1 MSALDNRPES
11 QYQRGS
17 SGLWSIAWQRL
28 KQDRVAMVSLVIVA
42 SFMLIIIF
50 SALGL
55 IASKWDD
62 QVGVT
67 YASPSFLGK
76 VENTEALSAEAAL
89 PELAVPKDAKIADLS
104 SLDPLNDVMA
114 EVDARAKQLQLVDP
128 VKSETLPFGGDKW
141 GRDIIAKTI
150 KGAQSSVLVG
160 FAAAFIA
167 VFLGTLLGALAG
179 YYGRWVNDLLEWI
192 YNVFTSIPNLLLIL
206 AFAAVFNKRGLLT
219 VIMILGVTGWTGVYR
234 LIRAEYLKHV
244 NREYVKAAEAIGASH
259 LRRMFVHILPN
270 VSHIILVNL
279 SLLVVGF
286 IKAEVILSYLGFG
299 VPVEMTSW
307 GTMLQEA
314 QNELVIGK
322 WWQFASAAFLSM
334 AVLVTAFSLLTDA
347 LRDALDP
354 KIK

>member
-1 MSALDNRPES
+1 MSAVLDRPES
-11 QYQRGS
+11 QYQSAS
-17 SGLWSIAWQRL
+17 SGIWQIGWQRL
-28 KQDRVAMVSLVIVA
+28 KQDRVAMVSLVVVGLFLLTIV
-42 SFMLIIIF
+42 L

-55 IASKWDD
+55 IARDWDD
-62 QVGVT
+62 QVGVS

-76 VENTEALSAEAAL
+76 VDNTEALSAEAAIS
-89 PELAVPKDAKIADLS
+89 ELAVPKDATIVDLRS
-104 SLDPLNDVMA
+104 VDPLADVLP
-114 EVDARAKQLQLVDP
+114 EIEQRAKALQ
-128 VKSETLPFGGDKW
+128 KTGDKW

-150 KGAQSSVLVG
+150 KGAQSSVFVG

-167 VFLGTLLGALAG
+167 VFLGTVLGALAG
-179 YYGRWVNDLLEWI
+179 YYGRWVNDLLEWV

-206 AFAAVFNKRGLLT
+206 AFAAVFQKRGLLT
-219 VIMILGVTGWTGVYR
+219 VIMILGITGWTGVYR
-234 LIRAEYLKHV
+234 LIRAEYLKHA

-322 WWQFASAAFLSM
+322 WWQFAAAAFLSM
-334 AVLVTAFSLLTDA
+334 AVLVTAFSLLTDS

>member
-1 MSALDNRPES
+1 MNAIADRPES
-11 QYQRGS
+11 EHHSGS
-17 SGLWSIAWQRL
+17 SSIWQLAWRHL
-28 KQDRVAMVSLVIVA
+28 KRDRVAMVSLFIVVAFMIVIA
-42 SFMLIIIF
+42 L

-55 IASKWDD
+55 IAKNWDD
-62 QVGVT
+62 QVGVSF
-67 YASPSFLGK
+67 ASPSFAGQSDHG
-76 VENTEALSAEAAL
+76 EALSAEDAL
-89 PELAVPKDAKIADLS
+89 PELAVPKDAAIVDLNDI
-104 SLDPLNDVMA
+104 DPLADVMPKITA
-114 EVDARAKQLQLVDP
+114 NAKQLELSVPAKAQ
-128 VKSETLPFGGDKW
+128 TLPFGGDKW

-150 KGAQSSVLVG
+150 KGAQSSFFVG

-167 VFLGTLLGALAG
+167 VLLGTLLGAFAG
-179 YYGRWVNDLLEWI
+179 YFGGWVNDFLEWI

-206 AFAAVFNKRGLLT
+206 AFAAVFNSRGLFT
-219 VIMILGVTGWTGVYR
+219 VIMILGITGWTGVYR

-259 LRRMFVHILPN
+259 WRRMFVHILPN

-279 SLLVVGF
+279 SMLVVGF

-314 QNELVIGK
+314 QSELVNGY
-322 WWQFASAAFLSM
+322 WWQFVAAAFLSM
-334 AVLVTAFSLLTDA
+334 AVLITAFSLLTDA